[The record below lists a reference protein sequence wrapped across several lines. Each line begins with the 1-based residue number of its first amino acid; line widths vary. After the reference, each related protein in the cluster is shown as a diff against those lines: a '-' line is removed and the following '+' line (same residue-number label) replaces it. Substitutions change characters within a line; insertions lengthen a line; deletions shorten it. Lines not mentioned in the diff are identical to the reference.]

1 VIKATTVDKS
11 DQIKDIEPQWFFFP
25 ATTYICSSEF
35 ALFIKDFHSCV
46 EYFSYMGQLAH
57 SADKVKKIARDALSY
72 PAVLED
78 AESNLF
84 SAIKKYERFG
94 GLSVRHITNVVVDA
108 FLWYVSSMAQRVLV
122 RRPEM
127 LKTKEQVRI
136 EEIVEFSS
144 KRELVKFLVDRK
156 VSRLAYSGLQEIET
170 YLSDSFGIELF
181 VDPDERTKVRFLVEV
196 RNINAHN
203 RGHANSI
210 FLGRTTGFKEIL
222 CTEGKPVM
230 LKLKIF
236 ELCEALVMAAMR
248 FDKACCS
255 KFKIRQRSISTQI
268 DNKET
273 VRELDLHHKMYLH
286 AVSVGWAKPSL

>member
-1 VIKATTVDKS
+1 
-11 DQIKDIEPQWFFFP
+11 
-25 ATTYICSSEF
+25 
-35 ALFIKDFHSCV
+35 
-46 EYFSYMGQLAH
+46 MGQLAH

-78 AESNLF
+78 SESNLF

-108 FLWYVSSMAQRVLV
+108 FLWYVSSMAQRVLI

-156 VSRLAYSGLQEIET
+156 VSRLAYGGLQEIET

-181 VDPDERTKVRFLVEV
+181 VDPDERAKVRFLVEV

-273 VRELDLHHKMYLH
+273 VRELDLHHKMYLQ
-286 AVSVGWAKPSL
+286 AVSVGWAKPSR